1 MFTCP
6 QCSRIFAGVIEITK
20 HLKYFHT
27 FGHFK
32 FPRLVCPSI
41 SCSVDISTWSG
52 FLRHIKSHGEV
63 IDNNFINSLEDHE
76 NNIAQPVLLN
86 PSIDLENLEIPENI
100 SVDLGT
106 KILTDLLGK
115 FCSRLLSTGVNHSTV
130 DLVMIELEY
139 CISELLNLIIKMSSQ
154 LMILKN
160 FHARSGFCCRH
171 FTT

>member
-86 PSIDLENLEIPENI
+86 PSID
-100 SVDLGT
+100 
-106 KILTDLLGK
+106 
-115 FCSRLLSTGVNHSTV
+115 
-130 DLVMIELEY
+130 
-139 CISELLNLIIKMSSQ
+139 
-154 LMILKN
+154 KN
-160 FHARSGFCCRH
+160 FDRFAWEILLKTFVDRCEPFNRRFSDDRIRILYF
-171 FTT
+171 